1 MTAARSMRA
10 AVLHAPG
17 EPLRLEEVRLAGPG
31 QGELLVRVQAA
42 GVCHT
47 DLHYMTGDLT
57 CRLPAVLGHE
67 GAGIVEEA
75 GPGVSGIE
83 PGDAVVLMWRPR
95 CGRCEFCLTG
105 RPALCAAIKV
115 PVATGGLLDGTSRLS
130 LGGGRP
136 AHHFL
141 GVSCFAEY
149 CVVAQESVVRIP
161 AGIPPRIAALTG
173 CAVITGVGAVLN
185 VMGADGTGPGRGPGS
200 GVLVIGAGGVGLAVI
215 MGAALTGAYP
225 IIAADLSAGRLKVAR
240 ELGATHTIVA
250 GQAGRA
256 EAADLADAV
265 REIQPAGVQWAFE
278 AVGKPETLVAGARS
292 LRPTGTLV
300 AIGLSRAG
308 QTVPLPIN
316 ELVQRDLRVI
326 GSLYGSANTVVQIP
340 RLLELH
346 QAGRL
351 DLSRIP
357 GPEYPLTEINEAYA
371 RLPSLSVGRGLILI
385 GES

>member
-225 IIAADLSAGRLKVAR
+225 IIAADLSAERLKVAR